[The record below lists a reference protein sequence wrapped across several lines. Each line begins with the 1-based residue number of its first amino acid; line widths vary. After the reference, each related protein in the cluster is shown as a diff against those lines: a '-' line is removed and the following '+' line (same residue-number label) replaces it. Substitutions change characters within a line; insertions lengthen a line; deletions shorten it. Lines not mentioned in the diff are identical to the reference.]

1 LSDAVITAL
10 ITTAGSS
17 AVAFLT
23 AFYGTKRPD
32 HNEEDLKRAI
42 EDLKKQNDELR
53 KQEEENKQ

>member
-1 LSDAVITAL
+1 MSDAVITAL
-10 ITTAGSS
+10 ITTAGSI

-53 KQEEENKQ
+53 KQEEANKR

>member
-1 LSDAVITAL
+1 MSDAVITAL
-10 ITTAGSS
+10 ITTAGSI

-32 HNEEDLKRAI
+32 RNEEDLKRAI

-53 KQEEENKQ
+53 KQEEKHE

>member
-1 LSDAVITAL
+1 MSDAVITAL
-10 ITTAGSS
+10 ITTAGSI

>member
-10 ITTAGSS
+10 ITTAGSI

-23 AFYGTKRPD
+23 AFYGAKRPD

-42 EDLKKQNDELR
+42 EDLKKQNDELK
-53 KQEEENKQ
+53 KQEDKHE

>member
-1 LSDAVITAL
+1 MSDAVITAL
-10 ITTAGSS
+10 ITTAGSI

-53 KQEEENKQ
+53 KQDEKHE

>member
-1 LSDAVITAL
+1 MSDAVITAL
-10 ITTAGSS
+10 ITTAGSI

-53 KQEEENKQ
+53 KQDEKNE

>member
-10 ITTAGSS
+10 ITTAGSIV
-17 AVAFLT
+17 VAFLT
-23 AFYGTKRPD
+23 AYYGVKRPD

-53 KQEEENKQ
+53 KQEEAKKR

>member
-10 ITTAGSS
+10 ITTAGSI

-53 KQEEENKQ
+53 KQEKKHE

>member
-10 ITTAGSS
+10 ITTAGSI

-53 KQEEENKQ
+53 KQEEKHE

>member
-10 ITTAGSS
+10 ITTAGSI

-23 AFYGTKRPD
+23 AYYGAKRPD

-42 EDLKKQNDELR
+42 EDLKKQNEELR
-53 KQEEENKQ
+53 KQENNHE

>member
-1 LSDAVITAL
+1 MSDAVITAL
-10 ITTAGSS
+10 ITTAGSI

-53 KQEEENKQ
+53 KQEKKHE

>member
-10 ITTAGSS
+10 ITTAGSI

-53 KQEEENKQ
+53 KQEEEKKR

>member
-10 ITTAGSS
+10 ITTAGSI

-53 KQEEENKQ
+53 KQDEKHE

>member
-10 ITTAGSS
+10 ITTAGSI

-23 AFYGTKRPD
+23 AYYGAKRPD

-53 KQEEENKQ
+53 KQDDKHE

>member
-1 LSDAVITAL
+1 MSDAVITAL
-10 ITTAGSS
+10 ITTAGSI

-32 HNEEDLKRAI
+32 HNEEDLKQAI

>member
-1 LSDAVITAL
+1 MSDAVITAL
-10 ITTAGSS
+10 ITTAGSI

-23 AFYGTKRPD
+23 AYYGKKRPD

-53 KQEEENKQ
+53 KQEKKHE

>member
-10 ITTAGSS
+10 ITTAGSI

-23 AFYGTKRPD
+23 AFYGAKRPD

-53 KQEEENKQ
+53 KQEKKHE

>member
-10 ITTAGSS
+10 ITTAGSI

-32 HNEEDLKRAI
+32 HSEDDLKRAI

-53 KQEEENKQ
+53 KQDEKHE

>member
-1 LSDAVITAL
+1 MSDAVITAL
-10 ITTAGSS
+10 ITTAGSI

-32 HNEEDLKRAI
+32 HNEEDLKRVI

-53 KQEEENKQ
+53 HENEGSKK

>member
-1 LSDAVITAL
+1 MSEAVITAL
-10 ITTAGSS
+10 ITTAGSI

-53 KQEEENKQ
+53 KQEEKHE

>member
-1 LSDAVITAL
+1 MSDAVITAL
-10 ITTAGSS
+10 ITTAGSI

-53 KQEEENKQ
+53 KQEEKHE